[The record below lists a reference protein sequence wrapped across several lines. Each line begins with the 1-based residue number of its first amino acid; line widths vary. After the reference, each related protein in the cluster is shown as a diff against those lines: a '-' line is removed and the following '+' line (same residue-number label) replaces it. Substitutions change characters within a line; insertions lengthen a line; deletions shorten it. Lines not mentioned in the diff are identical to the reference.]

1 MKQNSEVESP
11 VDILLE
17 IMPGLV
23 GGDIWDIMWWRR
35 MPFRPLEDGL
45 YVPRMFGRIGS
56 TL

>member
-1 MKQNSEVESP
+1 MKQNSKVESP

-23 GGDIWDIMWWRR
+23 GGDIWDIMWWRK
-35 MPFRPLEDGL
+35 MPFKHMESNL
-45 YVPRMFGRIGS
+45 YLPRMFGGTVH

>member
-1 MKQNSEVESP
+1 MKANSEVESP

-23 GGDIWDIMWWRR
+23 GGNAWDVMWWRK
-35 MPFRPLEDGL
+35 MPFKRMDSNL
-45 YVPRMFGRIGS
+45 YLPRMFGGTVH